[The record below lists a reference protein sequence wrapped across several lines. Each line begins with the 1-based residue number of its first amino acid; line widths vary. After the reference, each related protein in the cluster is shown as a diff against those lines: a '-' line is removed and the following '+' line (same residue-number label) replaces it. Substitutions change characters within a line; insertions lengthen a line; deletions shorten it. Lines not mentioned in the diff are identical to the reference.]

1 MSKEEKLLSKKQT
14 AEYLN
19 VSLGT
24 LEKLMREKKLP
35 YVKLERKVLFRLS
48 DINKFIND
56 RLIK

>member
-1 MSKEEKLLSKKQT
+1 MSKEEKLLTKKQT

-19 VSLGT
+19 ISLGT